1 MKNTGSTEKY
11 LFSATVGA
19 DRRSQKI
26 VLTGNI
32 AFKNRVYWNRIY
44 EINLHFAVPV
54 KFLSGKTEEENRW
67 NRTDLRIKRM
77 MKRLKNRAEK
87 GIHST
92 NLSEIYL

>member
-1 MKNTGSTEKY
+1 MKNTGSPEKY

-44 EINLHFAVPV
+44 EINFVLQ
-54 KFLSGKTEEENRW
+54 FLLNSFQEKQEKKTDGIEYNRV
-67 NRTDLRIKRM
+67 
-77 MKRLKNRAEK
+77 
-87 GIHST
+87 GCQQV
-92 NLSEIYL
+92 EIAA